1 MISLI
6 PLGMGY
12 GGFLANII
20 QFGVD
25 QLLDAYS
32 NEIKAFISWYSWTC
46 VSSQLTGSLTLYIYV
61 IPNLVQLPSSIQYN
75 LTLQSSSCLTI
86 PLY

>member
-1 MISLI
+1 
-6 PLGMGY
+6 MGC

-25 QLLDAYS
+25 QLLDASS
-32 NEIKAFISWYSWTC
+32 NVIKAFISWYSWTC
-46 VSSQLTGSLTLYIYV
+46 VSSQLTGSLTLYV

-86 PLY
+86 LLY